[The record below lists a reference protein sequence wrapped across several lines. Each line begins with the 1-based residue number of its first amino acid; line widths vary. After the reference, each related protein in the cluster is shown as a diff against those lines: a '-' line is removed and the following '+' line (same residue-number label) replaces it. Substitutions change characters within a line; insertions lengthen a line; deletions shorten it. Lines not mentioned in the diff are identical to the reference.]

1 MAETRDIT
9 VAPVNDVPDV
19 TTTVADL
26 AYTEN
31 DSAIAIDT
39 GLTVTDLDDTNL
51 ASATIQITNNYTTG
65 EDVLAFSTQLGIT
78 GSFNAT
84 NGMLTLTGTT
94 TVANY
99 QTALRA
105 VTYTNTS
112 DDPSGATRTVTF
124 LTTDTTAGVSVAET
138 RDITVAPVNDVPDVT
153 TTVADLT
160 YTENDGAIAIDTGLT
175 GHRLG

>member
-1 MAETRDIT
+1 MLTLTGADHRRELSNRLKSAVTYTNTSDDPSAATRTMTFLTTDATAGVSVAETRDIT

-31 DSAIAIDT
+31 DGAIAIDT
-39 GLTVTDLDDTNL
+39 GLIVTDLDDTNL

-65 EDVLAFSTQLGIT
+65 EDVLAFSNQLGIT

-84 NGMLTLTGTT
+84 NGMLTLTGAT

-99 QTALRA
+99 QTALA
-105 VTYTNTS
+105 HC
-112 DDPSGATRTVTF
+112 
-124 LTTDTTAGVSVAET
+124 
-138 RDITVAPVNDVPDVT
+138 
-153 TTVADLT
+153 DL
-160 YTENDGAIAIDTGLT
+160 
-175 GHRLG
+175 HQHFR

>member
-1 MAETRDIT
+1 M
-9 VAPVNDVPDV
+9 PDV

-31 DSAIAIDT
+31 DGAIAIDT

-84 NGMLTLTGTT
+84 NGMLTLTG
-94 TVANY
+94 
-99 QTALRA
+99 
-105 VTYTNTS
+105 
-112 DDPSGATRTVTF
+112 DDHRSQLSNRLAHC
-124 LTTDTTAGVSVAET
+124 
-138 RDITVAPVNDVPDVT
+138 
-153 TTVADLT
+153 DL
-160 YTENDGAIAIDTGLT
+160 
-175 GHRLG
+175 HQHFR

>member
-1 MAETRDIT
+1 MTLLAPPATRTVTFLTTNATAGVSIAQTRDIT

-19 TTTVADL
+19 TATVADL

-31 DSAIAIDT
+31 DGAIAIDT

-51 ASATIQITNNYTTG
+51 ASATIQITNNYNTG

-84 NGMLTLTGTT
+84 NGMLTLTGAT

-105 VTYTNTS
+105 LSLTPTPLRTLPPLLEQSPSSPPMPPPVSRWLKPVTLLS
-112 DDPSGATRTVTF
+112 
-124 LTTDTTAGVSVAET
+124 
-138 RDITVAPVNDVPDVT
+138 
-153 TTVADLT
+153 
-160 YTENDGAIAIDTGLT
+160 
-175 GHRLG
+175 HRLMTCLM